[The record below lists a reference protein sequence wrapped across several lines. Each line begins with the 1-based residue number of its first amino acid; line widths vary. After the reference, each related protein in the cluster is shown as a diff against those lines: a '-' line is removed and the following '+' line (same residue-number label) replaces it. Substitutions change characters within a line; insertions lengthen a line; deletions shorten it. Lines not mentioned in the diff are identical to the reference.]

1 MIPLDRVPPPTS
13 ASAPVPTGSSTPRP
27 GETLD
32 RTVVID
38 SRVSSS
44 A

>member
-1 MIPLDRVPPPTS
+1 MIPLDRVPPTPPTPS
-13 ASAPVPTGSSTPRP
+13 PVPTGSSTPRP

-32 RTVVID
+32 RTVVVD
-38 SRVSSS
+38 TRVTSS

>member
-1 MIPLDRVPPPTS
+1 MIPLDRVPPPPPAPS
-13 ASAPVPTGSSTPRP
+13 PVPTGSSTSRP

-32 RTVVID
+32 RTVVVD
-38 SRVSSS
+38 TRVSSS